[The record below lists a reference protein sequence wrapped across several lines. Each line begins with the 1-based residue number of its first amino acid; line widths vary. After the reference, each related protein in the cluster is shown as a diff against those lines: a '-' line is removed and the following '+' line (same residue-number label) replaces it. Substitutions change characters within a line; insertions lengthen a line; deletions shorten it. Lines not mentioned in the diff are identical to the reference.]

1 MSAATVQVM
10 QDGIHGVV
18 AKQSKDMDG
27 MKVDIER
34 YLANAMAT
42 IASSVQA
49 NQGPADQQG
58 QASHGGP
65 LRERKAP
72 QLNDPKKNEVD
83 MLSDSMSGT
92 IWICTSRGATTSG
105 WAPARC

>member
-1 MSAATVQVM
+1 M

-18 AKQSKDMDG
+18 AKQSQDMIG

-42 IASSVQA
+42 IASTVQP
-49 NQGPADQQG
+49 NQGHVDQQG

-65 LRERKAP
+65 PREREAP

-83 MLSDSMSGT
+83 MLSDSMSKAAFVL
-92 IWICTSRGATTSG
+92 WRDNLDLHLKGAMTSG
-105 WAPARC
+105 WALARC